1 MARRLKNEVP
11 FLEDCEHAESAIFKA
26 QGATYFR
33 SLGKSAEPFARRAVF
48 SMVMLFLGKL
58 SVVGLSALVE
68 LRKRWARDVAVS
80 REPLLV
86 LKKICYSQ

>member
-1 MARRLKNEVP
+1 MKQVRCR
-11 FLEDCEHAESAIFKA
+11 
-26 QGATYFR
+26 GATYFR
-33 SLGKSAEPFARRAVF
+33 SLGKSAEPFAKRAVL

-68 LRKRWARDVAVS
+68 LRKRWAKDVAVS

-86 LKKICYSQ
+86 LRKICCSQ

>member
-1 MARRLKNEVP
+1 M
-11 FLEDCEHAESAIFKA
+11 
-26 QGATYFR
+26 
-33 SLGKSAEPFARRAVF
+33 F

-86 LKKICYSQ
+86 LRKICCSQ